1 MENSALLLNK
11 FPLLSIYLM
20 SLSRT
25 TFSIGILKK
34 SIVTYKF
41 TLMIYFSI
49 FRFVGLMVWPVI
61 YLHPD
66 QDGKLSFMMLSA
78 KWWCSSKYAKP
89 CILHVSKDDSCLH
102 SRAIK

>member
-25 TFSIGILKK
+25 TLYIGILKK

-41 TLMIYFSI
+41 TLMSYFSI
-49 FRFVGLMVWPVI
+49 FPFDGMMVLPVI
-61 YLHPD
+61 LYTRASPED
-66 QDGKLSFMMLSA
+66 IIQDALRWNRGCTTLF
-78 KWWCSSKYAKP
+78 SSKYLKSATLRCP
-89 CILHVSKDDSCLH
+89 D
-102 SRAIK
+102 SRATK